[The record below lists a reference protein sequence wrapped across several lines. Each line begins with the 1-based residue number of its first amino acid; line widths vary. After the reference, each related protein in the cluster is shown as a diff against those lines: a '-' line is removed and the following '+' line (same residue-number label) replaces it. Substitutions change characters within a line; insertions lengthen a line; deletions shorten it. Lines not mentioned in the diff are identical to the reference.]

1 MSEEKEKKLKPVVF
15 SSSKRPGGA
24 PDEAKQQ
31 MLLKAMQVT
40 SDPKE
45 LKSMMGVRTVAEVYR
60 TLDKLSI
67 RREYHEAL
75 ARNGISL
82 DYIIMGFRK
91 IIDGTAKESDK
102 LAALKTLLTSIGMDK
117 YDVADD
123 SSGGSWEE
131 ALLKTLEDKGK
142 NQESLESGEK
152 VGESIE
158 EDLEEY
164 EVNPPAVPEL
174 VKKAQEEERRFN
186 HDIYG

>member
-1 MSEEKEKKLKPVVF
+1 MSEKKLKPVVF

-31 MLLKAMQVT
+31 VLLKAMQVT

-45 LKSMMGVRTVAEVYR
+45 LKNMMGVRTVAEVYR

-67 RREYHEAL
+67 RKEYHEAL

-82 DYIIMGFRK
+82 DYIISGFRK
-91 IIDGTAKESDK
+91 IIDGSGRDTDK

-117 YDVADD
+117 YDVADE
-123 SSGGSWEE
+123 SSGNSWEE
-131 ALLKTLEDKGK
+131 ALLKTLEEKEQTKLEGGK
-142 NQESLESGEK
+142 KEGEPLL
-152 VGESIE
+152 VE
-158 EDLEEY
+158 EDDGEDY
-164 EVNPPAVPEL
+164 EVTPPSVPED
-174 VKKAQEEERRFN
+174 VKKMQDEERRFS